1 MLLAES
7 RDLAL
12 FHAPVQRFAKHIEGQ
27 CSRSTLAMGKYG
39 AFCLG
44 HRLLKGTN
52 IGFGNS
58 RAIDRNKTVGK
69 TRSIGGAFFMF
80 IARLAGLF
88 AIRPG
93 IDDAFVALIG
103 KR

>member
-1 MLLAES
+1 MRPSSAS
-7 RDLAL
+7 
-12 FHAPVQRFAKHIEGQ
+12 P
-27 CSRSTLAMGKYG
+27 STYG
-39 AFCLG
+39 AFGLG

-58 RAIDRNKTVGK
+58 RAIDRNETVGK